1 MTILAFSIE
10 FDMPIKHVE
19 LWSRQKRQ
27 KKKKLR
33 PRRQTRLG
41 MYETR
46 GLSFESARIDDCHRC
61 VDKLGESCAEYGLN
75 PHPKK

>member
-1 MTILAFSIE
+1 MTILAFSNE

-27 KKKKLR
+27 KKLR
-33 PRRQTRLG
+33 PRQTRLG
-41 MYETR
+41 VYETR

>member
-1 MTILAFSIE
+1 
-10 FDMPIKHVE
+10 MPIKHVE

-33 PRRQTRLG
+33 LRQTRLG

-46 GLSFESARIDDCHRC
+46 GLSFESVRIDDCHRC
-61 VDKLGESCAEYGLN
+61 VDKLGESRVEYGLN
-75 PHPKK
+75 PHPEK